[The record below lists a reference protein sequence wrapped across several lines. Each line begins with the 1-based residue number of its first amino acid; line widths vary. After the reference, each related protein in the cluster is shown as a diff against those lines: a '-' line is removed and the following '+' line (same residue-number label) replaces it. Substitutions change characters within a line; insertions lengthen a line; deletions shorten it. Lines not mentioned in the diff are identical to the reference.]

1 MSSSTTATAAAP
13 QAATAKL
20 IQPPE
25 KYPEILS
32 DLLTTL
38 AEELHK
44 AGLDVTTSNQISWG
58 ATECIRD
65 KWGGQHIY
73 INQGVSFE
81 TMARYRVIWD
91 QFTGDNVAELAR
103 LHDISEP
110 QLYKIIRIMRAEQ
123 QARTQGQLDLG
134 EPA

>member
-1 MSSSTTATAAAP
+1 MSQTATESATATAT
-13 QAATAKL
+13 ATL

-38 AEELHK
+38 AGELHK
-44 AGLDVTTSNQISWG
+44 AGLDMTTSNQTAWV
-58 ATECIRD
+58 ATEVIRD
-65 KWGGQHIY
+65 KWGGQLVY

-81 TMARYRVIWD
+81 TMARYRLIWE

-103 LHDISEP
+103 QHNISEQ
-110 QLYKIIRIMRAEQ
+110 QLYKIIRIMRADQ
-123 QARTQGQLDLG
+123 QARLQGQLDLG
-134 EPA
+134 DPA

>member
-1 MSSSTTATAAAP
+1 MSTATAAQEAGP
-13 QAATAKL
+13 ATAL

-38 AEELHK
+38 AAELHK
-44 AGLDVTTSNQISWG
+44 AGLDVTTSNQTAWV

-65 KWGGQHIY
+65 KWGGQLVY

-81 TMARYRVIWD
+81 TMARYRVIWE
-91 QFTGDNVAELAR
+91 QFNGDNVAELAR
-103 LHDISEP
+103 QHNISEQ

-123 QARTQGQLDLG
+123 QARLQGQLDLG
-134 EPA
+134 DPA